1 MLTENKTQAAP
12 PRPLFKLGG
21 AASIKHLNVRKEGP
35 DDEKILALDVKLS
48 FSKVDR
54 RLCAFFDDALEAFLW
69 RGDTDA
75 LIVRNVFLAPIAYG
89 NEVCGASVQIG
100 AHKFAGCDVKKFSI
114 VPADGGVI
122 TLSCS
127 VTLFPSAREV
137 SDLAKLVQD
146 EDSVTIEGPPD
157 LFALDLHGNSDPKVN
172 AVLSKVADIFKAEG
186 VTVVEHGAPDAP
198 PWAH

>member
-1 MLTENKTQAAP
+1 MLNPTETPARP
-12 PRPLFKLGG
+12 PFMLSGV
-21 AASIKHLNVRKEGP
+21 ASVKHLNVRKQGP
-35 DDEKILALDVKLS
+35 DDEKILAVDVKLS

-54 RLCAFFDDALEAFLW
+54 RLCAFFDESLEAFLW

-75 LIVRNVFLAPIAYG
+75 LIVRNFFLAPISYG
-89 NEVCGASVQIG
+89 NEVCDASVQIG
-100 AHKFAGCDVKKFSI
+100 THQFAGCDVKKFSI

-127 VTLFPSAREV
+127 VTLFPGAREV

-146 EDSVTIEGPPD
+146 EDTVSIEGPPD
-157 LFALDLHGNSDPKVN
+157 LFALDLRGNSDPKVKD
-172 AVLSKVADIFKAEG
+172 VLNKVAGMLKDKG